1 LWQLKA
7 IFPQDNMILVHD
19 ATHRNIR
26 DVLFVM
32 VKNGTSD
39 LLNVQYQV
47 ANVAARIISPMAEIK
62 NSIQNIPKV
71 L

>member
-1 LWQLKA
+1 LEHLEV
-7 IFPQDNMILVHD
+7 IFLQDNKYD

-26 DVLFVM
+26 DILIVT
-32 VKNGTSD
+32 VKKGTSD

-47 ANVAARIISPMAEIK
+47 ANVAARIISPTAETKHI
-62 NSIQNIPKV
+62 IQNIPKT

>member
-1 LWQLKA
+1 
-7 IFPQDNMILVHD
+7 MILHD

-26 DVLFVM
+26 VMLFVT

-39 LLNVQYQV
+39 LVNVQYQV
-47 ANVAARIISPMAEIK
+47 ANVAARIISPTEEIK
-62 NSIQNIPKV
+62 HNIQNIPKV